1 MSIIPLPLARR
12 AVVAGALGLL
22 VLAGSA
28 IAAGPGPIVE
38 VWKSAYCGCCGGWI
52 AHMRKAGFTVIAHDI
67 EDIAPVKAA
76 NGVTDDLASCHTA
89 TVGGYVVE
97 GHVPAADIRR
107 LLTERPEIRGL
118 AAPGMPN
125 AAPGMDGAAEP
136 YDVLAFDRSGA
147 TRLWARH

>member
-1 MSIIPLPLARR
+1 MSTLTLARR
-12 AVVAGALGLL
+12 VVLAGALGLL
-22 VLAGSA
+22 TLAGSA
-28 IAAGPGPIVE
+28 VAAGPGPVVE

-52 AHMRKAGFTVIAHDI
+52 AHLRQAGFTVVARDV
-67 EDIAPVKAA
+67 EDIAPVKAE

-89 TVGGYVVE
+89 TVSGYVVE

-107 LLTERPEIRGL
+107 LLAEKPEIRGL
-118 AAPGMPN
+118 AAPGMPS

-136 YDVLAFDRSGA
+136 YDVLAFDRAGA